1 MPTIKASEIIAPN
14 SYKLHVTSFL
24 LAQNAETQQDH
35 SGKERQGTHGLSSRR
50 LFPGKSA
57 ELEIPATNKVGKL
70 CSSGPIICI
79 CANHKAKG

>member
-35 SGKERQGTHGLSSRR
+35 SGKERQGTHAV
-50 LFPGKSA
+50 F
-57 ELEIPATNKVGKL
+57 
-70 CSSGPIICI
+70 
-79 CANHKAKG
+79 